1 MKKTFLEWSV
11 ADKKAQWDKMI
22 KEMLR
27 TPVKWVPEFPRYNPV
42 ISNIRISDPSGS
54 MLKYVKNL

>member
-11 ADKKAQWDKMI
+11 ADKKAQKDKII

-27 TPVKWVPEFPRYNPV
+27 TPVKWVSDFPRYNH
-42 ISNIRISDPSGS
+42 IASNIS
-54 MLKYVKNL
+54 MSKP